1 MTNRDLEQNI
11 SIPEIE
17 AQKHPKVLLNPGF
30 LSLWIGQL
38 FSQLADRIFI
48 YVLMIVA
55 YSLTGNLQG
64 VAIPMLAFGIPSV
77 LFGSIA
83 GVFVDRWDRK
93 FILIISDFLRGAILL
108 LPIFGIGNSLWGL
121 FGLAFLV
128 YSITQFFA
136 PAESASIPELVPER
150 DLLSANSLFLTT
162 WMLSHVIGFGLGA
175 PIVQFLGDRGALI
188 VATSLYLLSGI
199 AVSLSP
205 IRGHGHKHR
214 VKIGPVI
221 DDLLAGFRYIL
232 QNGTVGTSLFKMFM
246 AATGIAV
253 VSVLALGYAKDV
265 LQIGERNFGY
275 LIIAAGIGM
284 FVGML
289 LIPTFVKLLRR
300 GGLVVVSFFVTG
312 ILLWWLTIFTN
323 VFPALTIIF
332 GLGVANIFITAT
344 LQTILQEKVPQY
356 VRGRVFGAQNMLINS
371 AFTLP
376 PYLFALLADN
386 YTVSSSILI
395 LGVILFCTGVAGLLI
410 PKFKTV

>member
-1 MTNRDLEQNI
+1 M
-11 SIPEIE
+11 S
-17 AQKHPKVLLNPGF
+17 
-30 LSLWIGQL
+30 
-38 FSQLADRIFI
+38 
-48 YVLMIVA
+48 
-55 YSLTGNLQG
+55 
-64 VAIPMLAFGIPSV
+64 
-77 LFGSIA
+77 
-83 GVFVDRWDRK
+83 
-93 FILIISDFLRGAILL
+93 
-108 LPIFGIGNSLWGL
+108 
-121 FGLAFLV
+121 
-128 YSITQFFA
+128 
-136 PAESASIPELVPER
+136 
-150 DLLSANSLFLTT
+150 
-162 WMLSHVIGFGLGA
+162 
-175 PIVQFLGDRGALI
+175 
-188 VATSLYLLSGI
+188 
-199 AVSLSP
+199 
-205 IRGHGHKHR
+205 
-214 VKIGPVI
+214 
-221 DDLLAGFRYIL
+221 
-232 QNGTVGTSLFKMFM
+232 
-246 AATGIAV
+246 ATGIAV